1 MDDLIM
7 LPFTE
12 LIYYLDFYLGA
23 AIVGNA
29 TARSRGTKNLIF
41 LDS

>member
-1 MDDLIM
+1 M
-7 LPFTE
+7 LPSTE

-23 AIVGNA
+23 SIVGSA
-29 TARSRGTKNLIF
+29 SASARSRGTKNLIF